1 MSSYIFAPGP
11 PIETTTSSYV
21 TWDSGFTEEELDRID
36 KYCLDNLVPNPAIVG
51 SDGVV
56 DLTIRS
62 SQTAWIN
69 LNEETAW
76 FYDRMAWIARK
87 LNSAFYGFDL
97 TGFHEDFQ
105 YTIYK
110 GEEKAHYDWH
120 IDNSSL
126 DNVPRKF
133 SMVLQLSDPK
143 DYEGGNLEIKVGSTP
158 DVVDKKRGLVAAFP
172 AYRLHRVSPVKKGIR
187 KSIVIWV
194 VGPAFR

>member
-1 MSSYIFAPGP
+1 
-11 PIETTTSSYV
+11 
-21 TWDSGFTEEELDRID
+21 
-36 KYCLDNLVPNPAIVG
+36 
-51 SDGVV
+51 
-56 DLTIRS
+56 
-62 SQTAWIN
+62 
-69 LNEETAW
+69 
-76 FYDRMAWIARK
+76 MAWIARK

-158 DVVDKKRGLVAAFP
+158 DIVDKKRGLVAAFP